1 MASEV
6 QARLGSRDH
15 VRNEVYLGSNSVNFL
30 IFVGCCFLMD
40 FMLLI
45 CLFLLLRCWYCGGR
59 DVVTV
64 VVVLV
69 VVRDSGFTVRV
80 GLRGS
85 GLKKFRFKVAQAILS

>member
-1 MASEV
+1 MGGC
-6 QARLGSRDH
+6 Q
-15 VRNEVYLGSNSVNFL
+15 NLGSNSVNFL
-30 IFVGCCFLMD
+30 IFVGCFFLMD

-85 GLKKFRFKVAQAILS
+85 GLKKFRFRVAQAILS

>member
-1 MASEV
+1 
-6 QARLGSRDH
+6 
-15 VRNEVYLGSNSVNFL
+15 
-30 IFVGCCFLMD
+30 MD

-45 CLFLLLRCWYCGGR
+45 CLFLLLRCWHCGGR

-64 VVVLV
+64 VVVL

-85 GLKKFRFKVAQAILS
+85 GLKKFRFRIQGGPSNLNKLDQHESNSCIIKPKP